1 MVDAK
6 ALQKLMSYT
15 RRAIDEYEMISEGD
29 RIAVGVSGG
38 KDSLALLCALHGL
51 SRFYP
56 KKFEVVPV
64 NLRMGFPEETDEVSR
79 ALCEELGLEL
89 KSFESEIYSVVF
101 EVRKE
106 KSPCSL
112 CANMRRGALHNA
124 AKELGCNKLALGH
137 HFDDAVETIM
147 MNLLIEGRF
156 DSFRPVTYLSRS
168 DMTVIRPLLYTP
180 EKEVSH
186 FVRASGIVPVPKR
199 CPADGN
205 TRRETTK
212 QMLAEM
218 EAKDRG
224 VKMRIFN
231 AWEKSPMNTN
241 EDRELKGER
250 ENG

>member
-1 MVDAK
+1 MVDSK

-15 RRAIDEYEMISEGD
+15 RRAIEEYNMISDGD
-29 RIAVGVSGG
+29 VIAVGVSGG

-56 KKFEVVPV
+56 KRFTVVPV
-64 NLRMGFPEETDEVSR
+64 NLRMGFPNESDEVSR
-79 ALCEELGLEL
+79 QLCSELGLEL
-89 KSFESEIYSVVF
+89 KSFDSDIYSVVF

-112 CANMRRGALHNA
+112 CANMRRGALHSA

-147 MNLLIEGRF
+147 MNLFIEGRF
-156 DSFRPVTYLSRS
+156 DCFRPVTYLSRS

-180 EKEVSH
+180 EKEISH
-186 FVRASGIVPVPKR
+186 FVRAGGIVPVAKN

-205 TRRETTK
+205 TKREEMKRT
-212 QMLAEM
+212 LAEM
-218 EAKDRG
+218 EKRDRG
-224 VKMRIFN
+224 IKLRIFN
-231 AWEKSPMNTN
+231 AWEKSPVNVK
-241 EDRELKGER
+241 EQSE
-250 ENG
+250 